1 MPTITDTM
9 STDHHR
15 CDEIFAKAEET
26 ISKGD
31 WDQGATAFQEFV
43 DAMEKHFTMEEGV
56 LFPTFEQRTGMTSG
70 PTTVMRMEH
79 MQMRQLFSD
88 MDDSVKE
95 KDQDKYLG
103 LSETLLMVM
112 AQHNTKEEQILYTMA
127 DQTLRGDADEV
138 LRQMGAI

>member
-1 MPTITDTM
+1 MSTITEVM
-9 STDHHR
+9 SIDHHR
-15 CDEIFAKAEET
+15 CDEIFAKAEEA

-31 WDQGATAFQEFV
+31 WEQGAKTFQEFH
-43 DAMEKHFTMEEGV
+43 DAMERHFTMEEGT

-70 PTTVMRMEH
+70 PTQVMRMEH

-88 MDDSVKE
+88 MADAVTE
-95 KDQDKYLG
+95 KNQDKYLG

-112 AQHNTKEEQILYTMA
+112 QQHNTKEEQILYTMA

-138 LRQMGAI
+138 LKQMGAI

>member
-15 CDEIFAKAEET
+15 CDGIFAKAEEA
-26 ISKGD
+26 ISNGD
-31 WDQGATAFQEFV
+31 WDKGAAAFQEFV
-43 DAMEKHFTMEEGV
+43 DAMERHFTMEEGV
-56 LFPTFEQRTGMTSG
+56 LFPTFEQRTGMTTG
-70 PTTVMRMEH
+70 PTQVMRMEH

-138 LRQMGAI
+138 LKQMGAI

>member
-1 MPTITDTM
+1 M

-15 CDEIFAKAEET
+15 CDEIFAKAEEA

-31 WDQGATAFQEFV
+31 WEQGAAAFQEFH
-43 DAMEKHFTMEEGV
+43 DAMERHFTMEEGV

-70 PTTVMRMEH
+70 PTQVMRMEH

-88 MDDSVKE
+88 MQDSVDQKE
-95 KDQDKYLG
+95 QDKYLG

-112 AQHNTKEEQILYTMA
+112 QQHNTKEEQILYTMA

-138 LRQMGAI
+138 LKQMGAI

>member
-1 MPTITDTM
+1 M

-15 CDEIFAKAEET
+15 CDGIFAKAEEA
-26 ISKGD
+26 ISNGD
-31 WDQGATAFQEFV
+31 WDQGAAAFQEFV
-43 DAMEKHFTMEEGV
+43 DAMERHFTMEEGV

-138 LRQMGAI
+138 LKQMGAI

>member
-1 MPTITDTM
+1 MPRITDVM

-15 CDEIFAKAEET
+15 CDEIFAKAEEA

-31 WDQGATAFQEFV
+31 WEQGAAAFQEFN
-43 DAMEKHFTMEEGV
+43 DAMERHFTMEEGV
-56 LFPTFEQRTGMTSG
+56 LFPTFEQRTGMTAG
-70 PTTVMRMEH
+70 PTQVMRMEH

-88 MDDSVKE
+88 MADAVTE
-95 KDQDKYLG
+95 KNQDKYLG

-112 AQHNTKEEQILYTMA
+112 QQHNTKEEQILYTMA

-138 LRQMGAI
+138 LKQMGAI